1 MPQRRTAPVV
11 FRIVIYFAAAWG
23 IVAALASGL
32 FPGAPFIV
40 LGIGAYTT
48 IPVLVFARWSGWPF
62 YPGAAFRLFVV
73 RPFWYTQILLP
84 LVSGSGLIGIAI
96 GLAFGYPI
104 LVGRIFAG
112 STFAVAAIVLLIGYV
127 GSRRLV
133 TRQVEFDV
141 PNLPESFDGLRIVQ
155 LSDLHVGPHTP
166 RRFLERVMR
175 ATRGLAPDLIA
186 VTGDLVDDRAE
197 DVDAYAKIFGA
208 LDAPLGVYIIPGNHD
223 VYAGWDAVER
233 ALRAEGLGTVLVNE
247 STLLRRGLDTIAL
260 VGTGDP
266 AAGRRGTSRA
276 APDVGRALEDVPSNV
291 TVIAFAHNPALW
303 PSLAAR
309 GVSLTLSGH
318 THWGQFALPN
328 LGWSLAS
335 PFLEHAM
342 AAHVERDA
350 LLYISPGT
358 GYWGI
363 PFRIGARP
371 EVTLLTLRHAAT
383 AGAHVHPA
391 GVA

>member
-1 MPQRRTAPVV
+1 MPPNRTARVV
-11 FRIVIYFAAAWG
+11 LRIVTYFAAAWG
-23 IVAALASGL
+23 IVATLANGL
-32 FPGAPFIV
+32 FPGAPLVALAIA
-40 LGIGAYTT
+40 AYTT

-84 LVSGSGLIGIAI
+84 LVSGMGLIGIAI

-104 LVGRIFAG
+104 LVGQIFAG
-112 STFAVAAIVLLIGYV
+112 STFAVATVVLLIGYI

-133 TRQVEFDV
+133 TRQVEFGV
-141 PNLPESFDGLRIVQ
+141 PNLPQSFDGLRIVQ

-166 RRFLERVMR
+166 RGFLGRVMR
-175 ATRGLAPDLIA
+175 ATQALEPDLIA
-186 VTGDLVDDRAE
+186 VTGDLVDDRPE
-197 DVDAYAKIFGA
+197 DVGAYAKIFGA
-208 LDAPLGVYIIPGNHD
+208 LNAPLGVYIIPGNHD
-223 VYAGWDAVER
+223 VYAGWDAVEK
-233 ALRAEGLGTVLVNE
+233 ALRAAELGTVLVNE
-247 STLLRRGLDTIAL
+247 STLLQRGGDAIAI

-266 AAGRRGTSRA
+266 AGGRRGTSRA
-276 APDVGRALEDVPSNV
+276 APDVSLALEDVPANI
-291 TVIAFAHNPALW
+291 TVIAFAHDPALW
-303 PSLAAR
+303 PALAAR

-318 THWGQFALPN
+318 THWGQFALPK

-342 AAHVERDA
+342 AAHVDRDA

-358 GYWGI
+358 GTWGI

-371 EVTLLTLRHAAT
+371 EVTLVTIRRAAT
-383 AGAHVHPA
+383 AAAHVHPA
-391 GVA
+391 GAA